1 MKNREHWRRGF
12 LVGFILALTFLIV
25 LDQHRLQPWA
35 YQFLLIAVV
44 LSCANSSQAVGWL
57 RVLTIGIYAHSAF
70 SKFDASFLNTHGQE
84 LTAALFGAIG
94 FSLNGLDEST
104 RRLLAF
110 ALPVG
115 EFLIAVGLCLPRFRR
130 PAVSFAIVM
139 HSVLL
144 IALGPFGLN
153 HRPGVLL
160 WNVFFACQTFL
171 LFDRTQDGFF
181 LEKKLQADSF
191 TAYFRRILGQGFR
204 NVFAAM
210 TVLTAVSF
218 PFLEPFGM
226 VDHWP
231 GWALY
236 ASKPERVTMFV
247 HVLKRDQ
254 LPEEIRK
261 FTSAPEQGP
270 WCRID
275 FDEWSLETLNAPIYP
290 QGRFRLGVV
299 RAVVDQANIGWAYR
313 IVVESPANRRT
324 GHRSSRT
331 ILEART
337 FQRETDQFWLNTKA
351 R

>member
-1 MKNREHWRRGF
+1 M
-12 LVGFILALTFLIV
+12 IT
-25 LDQHRLQPWA
+25 
-35 YQFLLIAVV
+35 VV
-44 LSCANSSQAVGWL
+44 LSCANSSHATGWL

-84 LTAALFGAIG
+84 LTAVAFGAIG
-94 FSLNGLDEST
+94 ISLNGLDDST

-115 EFLIAVGLCLPRFRR
+115 EFLIAAGLCLPRFRR
-130 PAVSFAIVM
+130 PAVGLAIVM

-160 WNVFFACQTFL
+160 WNIFFACQTFL
-171 LFDRTQDGFF
+171 LFDQTQNGLF
-181 LEKKLQADSF
+181 LEKKLPAESSMAF
-191 TAYFRRILGQGFR
+191 FRRILGQRFR
-204 NVFAAM
+204 NVFAAV
-210 TVLTAVSF
+210 TVLTAVIL
-218 PFLEPFGM
+218 PFSEPFGM

-261 FTSAPEQGP
+261 FTSGPEQGP
-270 WCRID
+270 WCRIAL
-275 FDEWSLETLNAPIYP
+275 DEWSLETLNAPIYP
-290 QGRFRLGVV
+290 QGRFRLGVAS
-299 RAVVDQANIGWAYR
+299 AVVDQANIGWAYR

-324 GHRSSRT
+324 ALRSSRT
-331 ILEART
+331 ILDAPR
-337 FQRETDQFWLNTKA
+337 FQRETDQFWLNTKP